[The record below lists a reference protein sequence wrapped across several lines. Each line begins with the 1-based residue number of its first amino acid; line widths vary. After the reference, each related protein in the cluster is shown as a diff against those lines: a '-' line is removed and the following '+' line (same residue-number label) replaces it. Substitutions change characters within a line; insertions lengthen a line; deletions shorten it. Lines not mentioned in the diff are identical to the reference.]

1 MNNNLVNFKGL
12 YGDNTPAH
20 IDFIHHE
27 KLETRS
33 QLYDWEINEHL
44 HTDLIQ
50 IFIFKE
56 GQGLFLSEKK
66 KMSIEAPSILVI
78 PANTLHGFAFQAG
91 IQGEVLTFSEHYFES
106 LFKTE
111 PKLMIELNRLK
122 IYPLHFNDSHILSI
136 IEDLFIEIHH
146 EKIEKKLYLENLFRL
161 FFLNLYRI
169 QKQAETTDYNTDNRS
184 LLYFQKFQK
193 NIKLSLHEEKSV
205 QQYAKDLTIT
215 AVHLN
220 RICRRIAQKS
230 ALQLIQDHTINEAK
244 KYLKNTNY
252 SVSEISYFL
261 NFKDPAYF
269 TRLFKKQTGITP
281 SEFKKQ
287 GEELLP

>member
-1 MNNNLVNFKGL
+1 MNHYLVNFKGL
-12 YGDNTPAH
+12 YGDNTPAQ

-56 GQGLFLSEKK
+56 GKGIFISEKK
-66 KMSIEAPSILVI
+66 KMSIESPSILLV

-91 IQGEVLTFSEHYFES
+91 ISGEVLTFSENYFEA
-106 LFKTE
+106 LFKND
-111 PKLMIELNRLK
+111 PKLMIELNRLN
-122 IYPLHFNDSHILSI
+122 IYANIADNEEIMPI
-136 IEDLFIEIHH
+136 INGLFQEIHQ
-146 EKIEKKLYLENLFRL
+146 EKIEKKSYLENLFRL

-169 QKQAETTDYNTDNRS
+169 QKQAEQPVHNTDNRS
-184 LLYFQKFQK
+184 LVYFLKFQK
-193 NIKLSLHEEKSV
+193 NIKSSLFEEKSI
-205 QQYAKDLTIT
+205 QQYAKELTIT

-220 RICRRIAQKS
+220 RICQQIAQKS
-230 ALQLIQDHTINEAK
+230 ALQIIQEHTINEAK
-244 KYLKNTNY
+244 KYLKNTQY

-269 TRLFKKQTGITP
+269 TRLFKKQTGLVP
-281 SEFKKQ
+281 SEFRKQ
-287 GEELLP
+287 SDETI